1 MSQQKPEDPGSELV
15 SWITDEELEAY
26 EKEIMSWAHHKPEH
40 IDISKELPAPDLTV
54 VD

>member
-1 MSQQKPEDPGSELV
+1 MSQQKPEDPEYV
-15 SWITDEELEAY
+15 SWITDEELQDR
-26 EKEIMSWAHHKPEH
+26 EKELKERKPFRPVD